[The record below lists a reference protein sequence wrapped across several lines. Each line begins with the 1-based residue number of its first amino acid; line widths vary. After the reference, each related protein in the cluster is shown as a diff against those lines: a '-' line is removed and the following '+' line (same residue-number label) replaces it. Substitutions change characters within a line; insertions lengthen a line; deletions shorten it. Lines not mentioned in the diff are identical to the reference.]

1 MFWYKVKWD
10 KTYTVEV
17 PATDAEQAV
26 RIVASQLKQLMRD
39 LDGDQVDPPK
49 IGNWHVH
56 KITKHEG
63 Y

>member
-26 RIVASQLKQLMRD
+26 RIVASQLKELMRE

-49 IGNWHVH
+49 LGNWHVH
-56 KITKHEG
+56 NTDDPAD